1 MMAAMTVNTTAYVS
15 FPGNGREMLEYYHSV
30 FGGELEILT
39 YGDQLDNGVQFPF
52 DPPRD
57 AVAHGTLRGPFTL
70 GGGDDLKNSRDTL
83 NPGDIG
89 FTVESDSVEEAERI
103 YNKLAADGGNASM
116 PFAQAPWGDYFG
128 MVVDRFGVGFNV
140 TVSATPTLRTSSR
153 SMVGVREG
161 LTVVVAQRERAH
173 DVAVLL
179 RDFNADFDTASPAIG
194 ILTERFQRLLERDD
208 VLVCIADL
216 NHSAVGFAFLTLRP
230 SPYYETPVAM
240 LEELYVRPALRGEGI
255 GTAIMDVVEAE
266 LHGKG
271 VEEIQIN
278 VDEVDGGARRFYE
291 RRGFSNFE
299 TGQDFRMLCY
309 IKEI

>member
-1 MMAAMTVNTTAYVS
+1 
-15 FPGNGREMLEYYHSV
+15 
-30 FGGELEILT
+30 
-39 YGDQLDNGVQFPF
+39 
-52 DPPRD
+52 
-57 AVAHGTLRGPFTL
+57 
-70 GGGDDLKNSRDTL
+70 
-83 NPGDIG
+83 
-89 FTVESDSVEEAERI
+89 
-103 YNKLAADGGNASM
+103 
-116 PFAQAPWGDYFG
+116 
-128 MVVDRFGVGFNV
+128 
-140 TVSATPTLRTSSR
+140 
-153 SMVGVREG
+153 MVGVREG

-179 RDFNADFDTASPAIG
+179 RDFNAEFDTASPAIG

-230 SPYYETPVAM
+230 SPFYETPVAM